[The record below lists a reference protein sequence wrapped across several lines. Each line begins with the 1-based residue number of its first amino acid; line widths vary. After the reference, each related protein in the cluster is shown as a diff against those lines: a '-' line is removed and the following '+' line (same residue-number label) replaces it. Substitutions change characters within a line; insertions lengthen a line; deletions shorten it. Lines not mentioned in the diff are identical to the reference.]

1 MPYYLDAGEMY
12 LAVKV
17 EIMRECTILASKLAS
32 FFFSVEAF
40 SVRKVFLSD

>member
-17 EIMRECTILASKLAS
+17 EIMRECTILVSRL
-32 FFFSVEAF
+32 FQYE
-40 SVRKVFLSD
+40 KVFLSD